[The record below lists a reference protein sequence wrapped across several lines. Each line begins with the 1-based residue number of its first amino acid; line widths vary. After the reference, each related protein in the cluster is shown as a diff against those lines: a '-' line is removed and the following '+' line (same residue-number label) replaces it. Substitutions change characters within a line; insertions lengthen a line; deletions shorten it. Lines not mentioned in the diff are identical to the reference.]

1 MNLSE
6 KKAYVEANLH
16 YLPDFE
22 KKAFDF
28 NFLCVLTKNSVGME
42 SGNTAQL
49 EDVVAVV
56 KGHPSKLDEGLKR
69 EIYNHYAAYLKMLE
83 YLKQH
88 PEGYLDEEIIKDIH
102 EVLVK
107 GIIDEGGVYRNVNI
121 SIKGSKYVPC
131 DPIKVYHR
139 MDKYVVQLNEMPND
153 LDKVIYA
160 HLQLSKIHPFL
171 DGNGRLCRLILNY
184 MLISEGYLPISIPAK
199 RRKEYFATL
208 EAFKVDKTSVPFAN
222 LLNDL
227 LNKEYDRLIE
237 LIEPHVK

>member
-56 KGHPSKLDEGLKR
+56 KGHPSKLAEGLKR

-107 GIIDEGGVYRNVNI
+107 GIIEEGGVYRNVNI

-153 LDKVIYA
+153 LDKVVYA

>member
-6 KKAYVEANLH
+6 KKAYVEANLKF
-16 YLPDFE
+16 LPEFE

-28 NFLCVLTKNSVGME
+28 NFLCVLTRNSVGME
-42 SGNTAQL
+42 SGYKAQL

-56 KGHPSKLDEGLKR
+56 KGHPCKLDEGLKR
-69 EIYNHYAAYLKMLE
+69 DIYNHYAAYLKMLD

-102 EVLVK
+102 EILVN
-107 GIIDEGGVYRNVNI
+107 GVIEGGVYRNVNI
-121 SIKGSKYVPC
+121 AIKGSKYVPC

-139 MDKYVVQLNEMPND
+139 MDKYILQLNEMENN
-153 LDKVIYA
+153 LDKVVYA

-199 RRKEYFATL
+199 RRNEYFATL
-208 EAFKVDKTSVPFAN
+208 ELYKVEKTSVPFTN

-227 LNKEYDRLIE
+227 LNKEYDRVIE

>member
-83 YLKQH
+83 YLKEH

-107 GIIDEGGVYRNVNI
+107 GIIEEGGVYRNVNI

-153 LDKVIYA
+153 LDKVVYA

>member
-6 KKAYVEANLH
+6 KKAYVEANLK
-16 YLPDFE
+16 YLPEFE

-28 NFLCVLTKNSVGME
+28 NFLCVLTRNSVGME
-42 SGNTAQL
+42 SGYKAQL

-69 EIYNHYAAYLKMLE
+69 DIYNHYAAYLKMLD

-102 EVLVK
+102 EVLVR
-107 GIIDEGGVYRNVNI
+107 GVIEGGVYRNVNI

-131 DPIKVYHR
+131 DPVKVYHR
-139 MDKYVVQLNEMPND
+139 MDKYIAQLNEMENN
-153 LDKVIYA
+153 LDKVVYA

-199 RRKEYFATL
+199 RRNEYFATL
-208 EAFKVDKTSVPFAN
+208 ELFKVEKTSVPFAN

>member
-1 MNLSE
+1 
-6 KKAYVEANLH
+6 
-16 YLPDFE
+16 
-22 KKAFDF
+22 
-28 NFLCVLTKNSVGME
+28 ME

-107 GIIDEGGVYRNVNI
+107 GIIEEGGVYRNVNI